1 MWSLSSHMTHSQNGT
16 TCFIFKLRQFKNEL
30 HQFMQHANLMSR
42 NVNMVAKPGVDLL
55 DEEHQICML
64 RELSRIISFV
74 IWTTSEIINK
84 RLLRHMMSPAVL
96 YYLWPTWKVKRL
108 PGKTCNVGRKMC
120 NITVI
125 WPWPSAIV
133 HHSIHH
139 WMLVNVTFFDCISTN
154 EQTTSQLVIW
164 LY

>member
-1 MWSLSSHMTHSQNGT
+1 MWSLSSHMTHSQNAT
-16 TCFIFKLRQFKNEL
+16 TCFIFKLRQFKDEL

-42 NVNMVAKPGVDLL
+42 NVNMMAKPGVDLL
-55 DEEHQICML
+55 DKEHQICML

-96 YYLWPTWKVKRL
+96 YYLWSTWKVKRYRA
-108 PGKTCNVGRKMC
+108 KRV
-120 NITVI
+120 
-125 WPWPSAIV
+125 
-133 HHSIHH
+133 
-139 WMLVNVTFFDCISTN
+139 MLDEKCATLQLSGLDPQPLCIIRFIIRCRWRSFFDCISTN
-154 EQTTSQLVIW
+154 ERTTSQLVIW